1 MHYPDHSR
9 NTSLRDSLVLQMS
22 DIQRP
27 RTRDITIKKDQS
39 DNQLI
44 SFKDTTFTNLEA
56 RSRSIAKVEI
66 ETKDQYDEFEQKF
79 MTF

>member
-9 NTSLRDSLVLQMS
+9 NTSLLDSLVLQMS

-44 SFKDTTFTNLEA
+44 SFEDTTFTNLEA

-66 ETKDQYDEFEQKF
+66 
-79 MTF
+79 